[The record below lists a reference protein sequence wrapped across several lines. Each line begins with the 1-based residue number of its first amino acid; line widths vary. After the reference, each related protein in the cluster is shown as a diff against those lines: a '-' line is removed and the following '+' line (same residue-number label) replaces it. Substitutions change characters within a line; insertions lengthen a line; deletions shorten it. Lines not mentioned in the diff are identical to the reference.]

1 MYSAAATFAG
11 PTFHAQ
17 NGPSDKVRGSGRG
30 VYVKAKVRRVGVEV
44 SVAFVTIVRLLRT
57 KWVSPFVLCTSPHPN
72 DTHGRPSP
80 AKLHALGGPL
90 ALSVLSEC
98 DLTQT
103 DRTEKPSA
111 SLAPPFL
118 KEKRFGLIEHGD
130 SHHVPTYIA
139 RGGHFDRPAHSREF
153 RLRRGGV
160 PVARDVDRRSAGPR
174 RGGARV
180 VRDAHGERDDAHHFV
195 QVRVAEA
202 L

>member
-1 MYSAAATFAG
+1 MPKMDLRKYKRVG
-11 PTFHAQ
+11 
-17 NGPSDKVRGSGRG
+17 VGRPM
-30 VYVKAKVRRVGVEV
+30 YVKAKVSRVDVKV
-44 SVAFVTIVRLLRT
+44 SVVVTMVRLLRT
-57 KWVSPFVLCTSPHPN
+57 EWVSPFVLCTSPHPN
-72 DTHGRPSP
+72 DTHGRAPP

-98 DLTQT
+98 YLTQNRPHRKPISIT
-103 DRTEKPSA
+103 RSPIFEK
-111 SLAPPFL
+111 
-118 KEKRFGLIEHGD
+118 KKKVWLIEHGD
-130 SHHVPTYIA
+130 THHIPTYIA

-160 PVARDVDRRSAGPR
+160 PVPRDVDRGSAGPR